1 MKKLLATVLSLA
13 CLITS
18 LLSLT
23 ASAED
28 AAVTVNFGTG
38 YKTDAYRA
46 TYGTPVVDGIRDAL
60 YDNSDPMYATQAS
73 KAGTTTYAE
82 YRMAFNRTTLFIWC
96 HVSDAALFNNAS
108 KPYDSSGDSVDL
120 FVDLA
125 DGFVSGTT
133 DAGVHVSKE

>member
-38 YKTDAYRA
+38 YKTDAYGK
-46 TYGTPVVDGIRDAL
+46 TG
-60 YDNSDPMYATQAS
+60 
-73 KAGTTTYAE
+73 
-82 YRMAFNRTTLFIWC
+82 
-96 HVSDAALFNNAS
+96 
-108 KPYDSSGDSVDL
+108 
-120 FVDLA
+120 
-125 DGFVSGTT
+125 
-133 DAGVHVSKE
+133 